1 MVLVSG
7 CVLGLHG
14 TSAVASTSEQKQTA
28 RVVSVRKVLR
38 TPYFVS
44 RYPQIHYYMLY
55 FALRVSDQTYCGE
68 YETPVLDEID
78 DLVTC
83 NDRDVDVV
91 LNGKGQ
97 AVYVFYHLLPFPKP
111 LIWAAAYCGYA
122 CKNGDGGNRPV
133 VRGVFHPLSPLD
145 Q

>member
-1 MVLVSG
+1 MDRRKTLVWNLAELVRRLVLVLLVSG

-28 RVVSVRKVLR
+28 RIVSVRKVLR
-38 TPYFVS
+38 TAYFVS

-78 DLVTC
+78 DLLTC
-83 NDRDVDVV
+83 DGRDVDVV
-91 LNGKGQ
+91 LNGKRIT
-97 AVYVFYHLLPFPKP
+97 VFIP
-111 LIWAAAYCGYA
+111 
-122 CKNGDGGNRPV
+122 
-133 VRGVFHPLSPLD
+133 RGRKLKARMVKAS
-145 Q
+145 QC